1 MKNSLKALFILLIGI
16 SSFQGQ
22 GQTVLEKGTVS
33 FVSSRNVYVKFSST
47 ENINIGDTL
56 FIGQKGGLS
65 PALVV
70 GNKSSTST
78 VCSPLP
84 DNKMKV
90 SDEVFAKTTGKKE
103 TQKPEEKTAGEP
115 PSPPA
120 DMEKVIA
127 AEKVNP
133 VITPEEDEG
142 ELVFKQ
148 KVRGRISAASYS
160 NFSDYQN
167 THRMRYA
174 FSFRGDNL
182 KNSKFSTDT
191 YITFRHT
198 LNEWEKVQENLGY
211 ALKVYALSVK
221 YDFNPTSSLTFG
233 RRINPK
239 ISSLGA
245 IDGLQYEKGW
255 GNFIV
260 GAIAGSRPDYSE
272 YGMNT
277 SLLQAGAYVGFG
289 SKAHERH
296 HQSTLGVVEQRNKL
310 AVDRRFVYFQHSD
323 ELLENLNLFG
333 SMEMDLYQLVNSE
346 ASMQPSLTN
355 LFASLRYRFSRN
367 WNLSL
372 SYDNRK
378 NIIYYESY
386 KTYLDQL
393 IDQETRQGLRLGMN
407 MRPAKWLSCGLT
419 GSWRFQKSK
428 ANDAKNL
435 NSYLNFNRIPL
446 LKASATLTA
455 NYLQS
460 GYLNGTTFG
469 LRLMKDVF
477 KGKLNLELSYRRVDY
492 TFPFYGYSTNQNIVG
507 GSLTWS
513 IFKKLGFYVFVEN
526 TFDSQ
531 GNDYL
536 LVNTK
541 LMQRF

>member
-1 MKNSLKALFILLIGI
+1 MRYGIAVIGVLLFSAQVGLLA
-16 SSFQGQ
+16 QQ
-22 GQTVLEKGTVS
+22 LETGAVS
-33 FVSSRNVYVKFSST
+33 YVTAQHVYVKFAT
-47 ENINIGDTL
+47 TKGIAVGDTL
-56 FIGQKGGLS
+56 FLKKGNVLT

-70 GNKSSTST
+70 ANKSSISC
-78 VCSPLP
+78 VCTPLP
-84 DNKMKV
+84 GV
-90 SDEVFAKTTGKKE
+90 SVQPKDAISAKQTADTGLVPPAKPE
-103 TQKPEEKTAGEP
+103 PQKPPAPVPAAKLEP
-115 PSPPA
+115 ENRKPA
-120 DMEKVIA
+120 PASV
-127 AEKVNP
+127 
-133 VITPEEDEG
+133 TP
-142 ELVFKQ
+142 KQ
-148 KVRGRISAASYS
+148 RIRARVSAASYS
-160 NFSDYQN
+160 NISDRGQ
-167 THRMRYA
+167 TTRMRYA
-174 FSFRGDNL
+174 FVFNGEHLND
-182 KNSKFSTDT
+182 SKFSTNA
-191 YITFRHT
+191 YVTFRHT
-198 LNEWEKVQENLGY
+198 LGEWSAVQDNLNN
-211 ALKVYALSVK
+211 ALKVYGLSAT
-221 YDFNPTSSLTFG
+221 YHFNETTSLSAG
-233 RRINPK
+233 RGINPK
-239 ISSLGA
+239 ITNLGA
-245 IDGLQYEKGW
+245 VDGLQFETGFGHFYTG
-255 GNFIV
+255 V
-260 GAIAGSRPDYSE
+260 LAGARPNLFDYSFDAD
-272 YGMNT
+272 
-277 SLLQAGAYVGFG
+277 LLQAGAYVGFG

-296 HQSTLGVVEQRNKL
+296 HQSTLGVVEQRNKS

-469 LRLMKDVF
+469 LRLMKDIF